1 MRQNNSIKLSS
12 LDDLKRN
19 VQIACERRLP
29 VRVCIKTPRSKA
41 ANYDVI
47 VVGVYPKFFTVKNET
62 LNVSFTVAFVDVAT
76 GNVGIEINALEN
88 S

>member
-12 LDDLKRN
+12 LDRLKNN
-19 VQIACERRLP
+19 VQTAYERRLP

-47 VVGVYPKFFTVKNET
+47 VVGVYPKFFTVKNEK
-62 LNVSFTVAFVDVAT
+62 LNISFTVAFVDVAT
-76 GNVGIEINALEN
+76 GNVGIEIKRA
-88 S
+88 